1 MTFVNIVVLIL
12 LILATAFF
20 VATEFAIVRIR
31 PSRVEQLA
39 LEGNK
44 AALAAQQVTGNLD
57 AYLSACQLGITI
69 TALGLG
75 WIGEPTVERL
85 LKPALEAL
93 HLPAAVNGV
102 LTFLIAFALITYL
115 HVVVGELAPKT
126 IAIQRAEWIV
136 LRFARPIIWFYKIM
150 YPLIRLMN
158 GSGNRLVKW
167 MGLKPAK
174 EHEEAHSEEELRIIL
189 AESYKSG
196 MINKTEFGYV
206 NRIFA
211 FDELVAREIMVPRTD
226 MVCLYKDH
234 SLEENLEI
242 VKRERYTRYPVVS
255 GSKDQVI
262 GVINVKELFLYVADR
277 MAEHVSGHATKHV
290 SDHVTGHVSGHAT
303 EHAADRVKG
312 RVDDHASGRSE
323 EERELGDARDA
334 ERRAGGE
341 DGDQSWMANLVHPVL
356 TVPETIP
363 VNLLLRKMQQTRNH
377 LAILVDEFGG
387 TSGMVTIEDILEEI
401 VGDIRDEFDAE
412 EPAEV
417 EQIGEEAY
425 RVDGRVTIEK
435 VNELFHSH
443 LDDEELDTIGGW
455 LYAQNPELSEGD
467 SHQEAG
473 LMFTVEQRDG
483 HRIRKVLIRRQETE
497 ERKEE
502 ERKEERRK

>member
-1 MTFVNIVVLIL
+1 MTVVNIVVLIL

-85 LKPALEAL
+85 LEPALEAL
-93 HLPAAVNGV
+93 HLPAAVSGV
-102 LTFLIAFALITYL
+102 LTFLIAFALVTYL

-126 IAIQRAEWIV
+126 IAIQKAEWIV
-136 LRFARPIIWFYKIM
+136 LRFARPIIWFYRIM

-158 GSGNRLVKW
+158 GSGNRIVKW

-255 GSKDQVI
+255 GSKDKVV

-277 MAEHVSGHATKHV
+277 VADRVSGHV
-290 SDHVTGHVSGHAT
+290 
-303 EHAADRVKG
+303 ADRLG
-312 RVDDHASGRSE
+312 
-323 EERELGDARDA
+323 EERELGEARDA
-334 ERRAGGE
+334 DSRTGG
-341 DGDQSWMANLVHPVL
+341 GGGNRSWMASLVHPVL

-363 VNLLLRKMQQTRNH
+363 VNQLLRKMQQTRNH

-401 VGDIRDEFDAE
+401 VGEIRDEFDAE

-417 EQIGEEAY
+417 EKIGEEAY
-425 RVDGRVTIEK
+425 RVDGRVTIER

-455 LYAQNPELSEGD
+455 LYAQNPELAEGD

-473 LMFTVEQRDG
+473 LIFTVEQRDG
-483 HRIRKVLIRRQETE
+483 HRIRKVLIRRQEAEGQERQKTE
-497 ERKEE
+497 DSGTDRISGGK
-502 ERKEERRK
+502 